1 LPIWIT
7 YSSHYDQIFTQGISI
22 KFLFLKCSVCVSW
35 KIASQE
41 DVSWNLHSD
50 TSTFITRKGRV
61 SDSTCALP
69 LQTKFQGW
77 NLLGSS
83 SQLVAVHAHLNWRL
97 SQKGKNTKF
106 LISFSTSRKFFCFFT
121 CWTFTARL
129 MHASP
134 NCRSCIQLS
143 TQIFILNDSKL
154 FVNLLLQLE
163 FSSVVWKWPWN
174 LDRNIRAANAF
185 THVSN
190 DEDTQIS
197 WSELFR
203 DWK

>member
-1 LPIWIT
+1 MPIWFT

-77 NLLGSS
+77 TLLGSS
-83 SQLVAVHAHLNWRL
+83 LQLAAVHAHLNWRL

-106 LISFSTSRKFFCFFT
+106 LISFSTSRKFSVFS
-121 CWTFTARL
+121 
-129 MHASP
+129 H
-134 NCRSCIQLS
+134 
-143 TQIFILNDSKL
+143 
-154 FVNLLLQLE
+154 VELLLQGWCMLHPTAVLV
-163 FSSVVWKWPWN
+163 FSSPHKFSYSTIQN
-174 LDRNIRAANAF
+174 YL
-185 THVSN
+185 
-190 DEDTQIS
+190 
-197 WSELFR
+197 
-203 DWK
+203 